1 MKSSEIPRRLKI
13 ENTFH
18 IHKKIDKKN
27 LDHSKFENFLV
38 QTSWIRKEMFMS
50 INLPIFY
57 FTIMIF
63 IAKEMRPK
71 KVCDSTLHFGFKWL
85 KPAKNKLTWSDFKNL
100 FMQVSAYSESFCF
113 LSFHALHIQNLSK
126 RWGHNYFR
134 QFHEFFNLI
143 FGGFLTFGTTV
154 WYQER
159 AVGLE
164 IRADPI
170 EWWQIRRDFFTLN

>member
-13 ENTFH
+13 ENTFQ

-85 KPAKNKLTWSDFKNL
+85 KPAKNKLTWSDFT
-100 FMQVSAYSESFCF
+100 SFSKLSLRDLYPFRFRF
-113 LSFHALHIQNLSK
+113 LHVLHIQNLLNCWSHK
-126 RWGHNYFR
+126 YDL
-134 QFHEFFNLI
+134 LI
-143 FGGFLTFGTTV
+143 SRIF
-154 WYQER
+154 
-159 AVGLE
+159 
-164 IRADPI
+164 
-170 EWWQIRRDFFTLN
+170 